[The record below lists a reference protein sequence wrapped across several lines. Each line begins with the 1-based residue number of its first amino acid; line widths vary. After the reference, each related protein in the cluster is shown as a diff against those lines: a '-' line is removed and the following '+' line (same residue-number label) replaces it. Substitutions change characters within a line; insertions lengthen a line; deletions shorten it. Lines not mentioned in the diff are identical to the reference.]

1 MTQLVL
7 LIVIEKES
15 FNTNAFFSPYSI
27 LHGYGERS
35 ALFEEGDV
43 GLDKVVNVSVQLGPR
58 GEGRQE
64 VLRTLYMSPPA
75 QCLLSLVTCSR
86 ERRAVSRATQ
96 RSELPVTSPFIVT
109 MLKLK
114 M

>member
-35 ALFEEGDV
+35 ALLEEGDV

-64 VLRTLYMSPPA
+64 VLRKMYVSPPA
-75 QCLLSLVTCSR
+75 
-86 ERRAVSRATQ
+86 
-96 RSELPVTSPFIVT
+96 
-109 MLKLK
+109 K
-114 M
+114 